1 MRMIR
6 KLRRKRQ
13 ISWENKEIVRELE
26 VERDHPKRGFRLE
39 RRRNQKRCR
48 LKRFE
53 MSDVRMSGKEK
64 RHEREENGER
74 EIPRGEEEERIQRLN
89 KKPTTTTTSRSFQ
102 TTISES

>member
-1 MRMIR
+1 M
-6 KLRRKRQ
+6 
-13 ISWENKEIVRELE
+13 RELE

-53 MSDVRMSGKEK
+53 MSEVRMSGKEK
-64 RHEREENGER
+64 RREPEENGEIEISR
-74 EIPRGEEEERIQRLN
+74 EEEEERTHLT
-89 KKPTTTTTSRSFQ
+89 KKNTIIITSRSFE